1 MKWKRIHGDKK
12 KVLVKLG
19 GVDEQATE
27 METFSAM
34 RQSRARKRTKPKGVD
49 TGRSS
54 KMDGEIMDGE
64 MDGLKQSKNQ

>member
-1 MKWKRIHGDKK
+1 VKWKPIHGDKK

-34 RQSRARKRTKPKGVD
+34 RPSRARKRTKPKGVEVV
-49 TGRSS
+49 
-54 KMDGEIMDGE
+54 KWMV
-64 MDGLKQSKNQ
+64 K